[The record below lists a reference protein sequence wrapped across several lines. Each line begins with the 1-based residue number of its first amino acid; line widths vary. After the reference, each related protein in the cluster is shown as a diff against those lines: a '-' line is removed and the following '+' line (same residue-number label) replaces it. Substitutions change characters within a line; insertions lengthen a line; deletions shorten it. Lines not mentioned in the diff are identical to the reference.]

1 MIEILTLSFLVLFF
15 CYLLLVWKLFIQ
27 LTCYAINTK
36 VFFIKIDAV
45 NFEIRLSFS
54 IVVERVLLCL
64 DGGILKSQCFH
75 LLLFVKI
82 SKI

>member
-15 CYLLLVWKLFIQ
+15 CYLFLVWKLFIQ

-36 VFFIKIDAV
+36 VFFIKIVAV
-45 NFEIRLSFS
+45 KFEIRLNFS

-75 LLLFVKI
+75 LLLYC
-82 SKI
+82 